1 MQRDWSGIEEWLGD
15 LPEEVETITIRT
27 GDVRSSLEAVGRVEA
42 PVEVAAI
49 RSALDDVGG
58 GGRIL
63 RLDAYGAKGRHVRAR
78 ERAAGS
84 AVEPSQALAGLAL
97 PAGTDPLVALVI
109 GVLQAQSLQS
119 SALVDRVITSNER
132 LVGMLGTPFTAMAE
146 MFREMR
152 EEMRGE
158 RLGREQAEIDA
169 RALETLVEG
178 ALASDGAEGDPL
190 RQAVAAAVERVA
202 GAFTGGGSVEP
213 QAPEGPVDDGP
224 GPEDEGG
231 GAPTT

>member
-1 MQRDWSGIEEWLGD
+1 MERDWSGIGEWLEG
-15 LPEEVETITIRT
+15 LPEEVESVTVRT
-27 GDVRSSLEAVGRVEA
+27 GDVRGSLEAAGRLA
-42 PVEVAAI
+42 WGDDSPVTSDAI
-49 RSALDDVGG
+49 QAVLDDLGG

-78 ERAAGS
+78 ERTAGS
-84 AVEPSQALAGLAL
+84 AVAPAAALVGMAL
-97 PAGTDPLVALVI
+97 PAGTDPLIGLVV
-109 GVLQAQSLQS
+109 GVLQAQSMQS

-132 LVGMLGTPFTAMAE
+132 LVGMLGAPFEAMTS

-178 ALASDGAEGDPL
+178 ALNGDGEEVDPL
-190 RQAVAAAVERVA
+190 KQAVADAVGRLA
-202 GAFTGGGSVEP
+202 TSMTGAP
-213 QAPEGPVDDGP
+213 APDDGP
-224 GPEDEGG
+224 ADDGPPAEDSPGD
-231 GAPTT
+231 APA

>member
-1 MQRDWSGIEEWLGD
+1 MAEHDWKGVEEWLQD
-15 LPEEVETITIRT
+15 LPEEVESVTVRT
-27 GDVRSSLEAVGRVEA
+27 GDVRGSLEAAGRLDA
-42 PVEVAAI
+42 PVTVDAI
-49 RSALDDVGG
+49 RAVVDDLGG

-63 RLDAYGAKGRHVRAR
+63 RLDAYGQKGRHVRAR
-78 ERAAGS
+78 ERTAGS
-84 AVEPSQALAGLAL
+84 AVQPAAALVGLAL
-97 PAGTDPLVALVI
+97 PAGTDPMVALVV

-132 LVGMLGTPFTAMAE
+132 LVGMLGAPFEAMTS

-178 ALASDGAEGDPL
+178 ALAGDGEEADPL
-190 RQAVAAAVERVA
+190 RQAVADAVGRLAANL
-202 GAFTGGGSVEP
+202 TGGSP
-213 QAPEGPVDDGP
+213 APAPMEGPDDDDDG
-224 GPEDEGG
+224 G
-231 GAPTT
+231 PTTNDPSS